1 MTVTD
6 IIKILCVVFSGLI
19 AALAMAK
26 VPGLA
31 IPALALFGVVT
42 LICVRE
48 GK

>member
-6 IIKILCVVFSGLI
+6 IIKTLCVIFSGLI
-19 AALAMAK
+19 AMLALAK
-26 VPGLA
+26 VPNLA
-31 IPALALFGVVT
+31 IPALALFGVVS